1 MHLTAAREFTGF
13 EDLGGD
19 FASVPVVADIPKS
32 IEQASG
38 LRSER
43 KVSAATVYT
52 ETCPRCHG
60 SGRYHRSTEH
70 GTICLKCKGKGKL
83 EFASSPEQRAATRA
97 KNAKKKEDNSL
108 AKLRAF
114 EAQHPDIA
122 AWWTDSDYG
131 FAVSLRADAARF
143 GRLSENQMDAARRC
157 IEKLDAAK
165 AERATRE
172 QAVADSPVL
181 DLTSVA
187 SAMGKAQAAGIKRP
201 KMRLLAGEQGFVLS
215 FAPETGKWGGSL
227 YAKNTDGEYLG
238 RITGGKFH
246 PTRDVGPDFAAA
258 IIAACENP
266 LESAVAYGRKTG
278 SCSCCGRELTDSA
291 SIEAG
296 IGPICESKFF

>member
-1 MHLTAAREFTGF
+1 MQAAREFNGF
-13 EDLGGD
+13 DDLGED
-19 FASVPVVADIPKS
+19 FASVPVIADLPKT
-32 IEQASG
+32 IEQASS
-38 LRSER
+38 LKSER
-43 KVSAATVYT
+43 KVSTAKAFI

-60 SGRYHRSTEH
+60 SGRYHRCSEH
-70 GTICLKCKGKGKL
+70 GTICLKCNGKGKL
-83 EFASSPEQRAATRA
+83 EFASSPEQRAAARA
-97 KNAKKKEDNSL
+97 RVAKKKEDNSL

-165 AERATRE
+165 AERAVRE
-172 QAVADSPVL
+172 QAVVDSPVL
-181 DLTSVA
+181 DLTSIA
-187 SAMGKAQAAGIKRP
+187 TAMGKALAAGIKRP

-215 FAPETGKWGGSL
+215 FAPDTGKWAGSL

-238 RITGGKFH
+238 RITAGKFH

-258 IIAACENP
+258 IRAACEKP